1 MKERLKKI
9 AHQLVELEKALDE
22 GQTQKDTELKMLKL
36 IGSLKLNE
44 LMEIDEYIQQ
54 EKLLTK

>member
-9 AHQLVELEKALDE
+9 AHQIVELEKEIDE
-22 GQTQKDTELKMLKL
+22 GQSQKDTELKMLKL
-36 IGSLKLNE
+36 ISSLKLNE

>member
-9 AHQLVELEKALDE
+9 AHQLVELEKKA
-22 GQTQKDTELKMLKL
+22 QNNKDFNYEFAMTKL
-36 IGSLKLNE
+36 ISNISLADL
-44 LMEIDEYIQQ
+44 LEIDEYIQK

>member
-9 AHQLVELEKALDE
+9 AHQLVELEKKAQNDE
-22 GQTQKDTELKMLKL
+22 SFNYEFAMTKL
-36 IGSLKLNE
+36 ISNISLADL
-44 LMEIDEYIQQ
+44 LEIDEYIQK

>member
-9 AHQLVELEKALDE
+9 AHQLVELEKKAQNDKNFNYE
-22 GQTQKDTELKMLKL
+22 FAMTKL
-36 IGSLKLNE
+36 ISNISLADL
-44 LMEIDEYIQQ
+44 LEIDEYIQK

>member
-9 AHQLVELEKALDE
+9 AHQLVELEKKAQNNE
-22 GQTQKDTELKMLKL
+22 NFNYEFAMTKL
-36 IGSLKLNE
+36 ISNVSLADL
-44 LMEIDEYIQQ
+44 LEIDEYIQK